1 MASSLSNTIF
11 KLCTPALVYLVVSVL
26 VLIYLVFSGMSALTL
41 IMKSALIVLWT
52 FLLNWLCS
60 RGFGVLSWIIVL
72 LPVIMVVL
80 LASWSVDVG
89 AVAASPSMTATS
101 LGNAAKVGGCSSCQ
115 SKMIQEGLSD
125 NATSDNA
132 TSDNATSDNATS
144 NDVKKDV
151 KKVEGLS
158 ACQSKMT

>member
-1 MASSLSNTIF
+1 
-11 KLCTPALVYLVVSVL
+11 
-26 VLIYLVFSGMSALTL
+26 
-41 IMKSALIVLWT
+41 MKSALIVLWT

-60 RGFGVLSWIIVL
+60 QGLGVLSWIIVL

-89 AVAASPSMTATS
+89 SVAASPSMTATS

-115 SKMIQEGLSD
+115 SKMIQEGMD
-125 NATSDNA
+125 NVEDEEE
-132 TSDNATSDNATS
+132 DDEEEDDEEE
-144 NDVKKDV
+144 DVEE
-151 KKVEGLS
+151 EGLS

>member
-11 KLCTPALVYLVVSVL
+11 KLCTPALVYLVISVL
-26 VLIYLVFSGMSALTL
+26 VLVYLVFSGMSALTL

-60 RGFGVLSWIIVL
+60 RGLGVLSWIIVL

-89 AVAASPSMTATS
+89 SVAASPSMTATS

-115 SKMIQEGLSD
+115 SKMIQEGLEGVD
-125 NATSDNA
+125 NGEEKEEENT
-132 TSDNATSDNATS
+132 
-144 NDVKKDV
+144 
-151 KKVEGLS
+151 EGLS
-158 ACQSKMT
+158 SCQSKMT